1 MTQGCKSRLICGK
14 IGLTALPARPILMP
28 EKPSL
33 NHPPTRISLLGLAS
47 AVLYGI
53 ITWLSKDFKLSVEPA
68 ERPLLTAL
76 LLFGAAFLIYL
87 LACCE
92 VWPSKR
98 SLQDEDNSEDT
109 KTNRDRGPSR
119 HPLWMIVGFGI
130 LFRVIM
136 VFSIPIQEID
146 LYRYI
151 LDGAVGNANVSPF
164 EYAPMELIQA
174 VDAVKNPRIQRPPR
188 GTVFARSS
196 EEKETLNQLAS
207 KIASQPGLEDCL
219 NIIHYGQYTSP
230 YPPISQAVF
239 RVATAIV
246 PEAAVERTWV
256 FAMKATLTLFDV
268 LTGFLI
274 IALLRQC
281 GLSDR
286 ISLWYWWCPLAIKE
300 IANSG
305 HLDSIVIFLTVA
317 FAWLAV
323 ASIWP
328 RGDKSESPRTLGSLF
343 LASISAVVLAMAV
356 GAKVYPLVLAPVWA
370 ICLIRRKGLIGLM
383 PVFYFVVVAAYCSW
397 PILQKTSLAEKLDLV
412 TIDHKA
418 DDVLVSQH
426 QQITPNPNVQI
437 TRRPKAGIEM
447 FSRYWE
453 MNDLIFMVVIEN
465 VRPYQPKGG
474 TAPWFLVTT
483 ENWRTEFATSMV
495 QKYEFADTNEF
506 AFSYTRIVTLLIYV
520 GLTFAFC
527 IFAWQAKSADDML
540 RLFFASV
547 AWFWLL
553 SPTLNPW
560 YWLWAMPFV
569 VFSKRP
575 AAWLLL
581 SGMLLMYYLRF
592 YFQNHFPNDFVGPT
606 SYRGQ
611 LFFDFVVPWIEFCPV
626 FAVLFYQSFFGST
639 RIFGTTQTPPT
650 PSESI
655 A

>member
-1 MTQGCKSRLICGK
+1 
-14 IGLTALPARPILMP
+14 MP
-28 EKPSL
+28 EKPIL
-33 NHPPTRISLLGLAS
+33 NRSTARLFLLGLAS
-47 AVLYGI
+47 AVLYRI
-53 ITWLSKDFKLSVEPA
+53 ITWLSKDFHLDVPPA

-87 LACCE
+87 VSCWE
-92 VWPSKR
+92 VWSSKR
-98 SLQDEDNSEDT
+98 SSKNKGSSEDT
-109 KTNRDRGPSR
+109 ETNRDSAPAR
-119 HPLWMIVGFGI
+119 HLLWMIVGFGI
-130 LFRVIM
+130 LFRAIM

-151 LDGAVGNANVSPF
+151 IDGAVGNANVSPF
-164 EYAPMELIQA
+164 EYAPMELIEA
-174 VDAVKNPRIQRPPR
+174 VDAVKNPRIERPPHS
-188 GTVFARSS
+188 TVFARSS

-207 KIASQPGLEDCL
+207 KIASQPGLEACL
-219 NIIHYGQYTSP
+219 KIIHYGEYTSP

-239 RVATAIV
+239 RVATAVV
-246 PEAAVERTWV
+246 PKDASERTWV
-256 FAMKATLTLFDV
+256 FAMKATLTLFDI

-274 IALLRQC
+274 IGLLRQC

-286 ISLWYWWCPLAIKE
+286 ISLWYWWCPLAVKE

-328 RGDKSESPRTLGSLF
+328 RGDRSENPRTLGATF
-343 LASISAVVLAMAV
+343 LASVSAVVLAMAV
-356 GAKVYPLVLAPVWA
+356 GAKIYPLVLAPVWA
-370 ICLIRRKGLIGLM
+370 ICLIRRKGVLGLAPVLI
-383 PVFYFVVVAAYCSW
+383 FVVATAICSW
-397 PILQKTSLAEKLDLV
+397 PILQKTSLAEKLEKTSLPEKLNLV
-412 TIDHKA
+412 TVDHKA
-418 DDVLVSQH
+418 DDELVSQYR
-426 QQITPNPNVQI
+426 QITPNPNVEI
-437 TRRPKAGIEM
+437 LRRPKPGIEM
-447 FSRYWE
+447 FSRFWE

-483 ENWRTEFATSMV
+483 EEWRTEFATSMV
-495 QKYEFADTNEF
+495 KKHEFADTNEF
-506 AFSYTRIVTLLIYV
+506 AFFYTRIVTLLIYV

-527 IFAWQAKSADDML
+527 VFAWRAKSADDML

-626 FAVLFYQSFFGST
+626 FAVLLYQSFFGST
-639 RIFGTTQTPPT
+639 RIFGATQSPPT
-650 PSESI
+650 NESI

>member
-1 MTQGCKSRLICGK
+1 
-14 IGLTALPARPILMP
+14 MP

-33 NHPPTRISLLGLAS
+33 NHPPTRIFLLGLAS

-119 HPLWMIVGFGI
+119 DPLWMIVGFGI

-246 PEAAVERTWV
+246 PEAAVERAWV

-356 GAKVYPLVLAPVWA
+356 GAKVYPLVLAPAWA
-370 ICLIRRKGLIGLM
+370 ICLIRRKGFLGLAPVLI
-383 PVFYFVVVAAYCSW
+383 FVVATAICSW

-650 PSESI
+650 PPTPSESI

>member
-1 MTQGCKSRLICGK
+1 
-14 IGLTALPARPILMP
+14 MP

-356 GAKVYPLVLAPVWA
+356 GAKVYPLVLAPAWA
-370 ICLIRRKGLIGLM
+370 ICLIRRKGFLGLAPVLI
-383 PVFYFVVVAAYCSW
+383 FVVATAICSW

-650 PSESI
+650 PPTPSESI

>member
-1 MTQGCKSRLICGK
+1 MDLTSAHDTLMLDRFNLKSTSNRLF
-14 IGLTALPARPILMP
+14 
-28 EKPSL
+28 
-33 NHPPTRISLLGLAS
+33 LLGLAS
-47 AVLYGI
+47 TVLYGVV
-53 ITWLSKDFKLSVEPA
+53 TWLSKDFRLSVEPA

-92 VWPSKR
+92 VWPSRNDDQAEAKNE
-98 SLQDEDNSEDT
+98 SVGKQNSA
-109 KTNRDRGPSR
+109 S
-119 HPLWMIVGFGI
+119 HQLWMIVGFGI
-130 LFRVIM
+130 LFRAIM

-164 EYAPMELIQA
+164 EFAPMELVQA
-174 VDAVKNPRIQRPPR
+174 VDAVKNPRIQKPAQQI
-188 GTVFARSS
+188 VFARSS
-196 EEKETLNQLAS
+196 EEKETLDRLAHQLAG
-207 KIASQPGLEDCL
+207 QPGLEACL
-219 NIIHYGQYTSP
+219 DTIHYGEYTSP
-230 YPPISQAVF
+230 YPPISQVVF
-239 RVATAIV
+239 RVATAVV
-246 PEAAVERTWV
+246 PEDASERTWV
-256 FAMKATLTLFDV
+256 FAMKATLVLFDL
-268 LTGFLI
+268 LTGFLVI
-274 IALLRQC
+274 GLLWQC

-305 HLDSIVIFLTVA
+305 HLDSVVIFLTVA

-328 RGDKSESPRTLGSLF
+328 RGDKSSSSDTPKTFML
-343 LASISAVVLAMAV
+343 SIASAVVLAMAV

-370 ICLIRRKGLIGLM
+370 ICLIRKKGFIGLV
-383 PVFYFVVVAAYCSW
+383 PVLVFVAATAVCSW

-412 TIDHKA
+412 NVDHRA
-418 DDVLVSQH
+418 DDALVEQH
-426 QQITPNPNVQI
+426 HHDAMNPNVKI
-437 TRRPKAGIEM
+437 LRRPKAGIEM

-453 MNDLIFMVVIEN
+453 MNDLIFMVIVEN
-465 VRPYQPKGG
+465 VRPYQPNDG
-474 TAPWFLVTT
+474 TKPWFLFTSGD
-483 ENWRTEFATSMV
+483 WRAEFATSIV
-495 QKYEFADTNEF
+495 ERYGLDGTNEF
-506 AFSYTRIVTLLIYV
+506 AFAFTRFVTLLIFI

-527 IFAWQAKSADDML
+527 VLAWRAKSADDML

-592 YFQNHFPNDFVGPT
+592 YFQNHFPDEVVWPT
-606 SYRGQ
+606 EYRGQ
-611 LFFDFVVPWIEFCPV
+611 LFFDFVVPWIEFFPV
-626 FAVLFYQSFFGST
+626 FALLPYQSFFGST
-639 RIFGTTQTPPT
+639 RIFGSRQSPATN
-650 PSESI
+650 ESLG
-655 A
+655 